1 MGRSGTDRVRSPLA
15 LRLGPALAPAYL
27 RFAFYDIAV
36 QTTLRA
42 SESDYVAGLKMAKKW
57 DDWMDSL
64 NGRYS
69 MAGMVYLPGAEIWSV
84 SAQLVPNGVSN
95 MLTSLALACLVL
107 TCATGNYLMAIIAT
121 TTIGMITT
129 IVLGFM
135 HVVGWGLGTLESIL
149 IVIVIGFS
157 VDYTVHLAD
166 SYLSSEHDSRE
177 AKVKAALA
185 DTGASILS
193 GAISTLGASCP
204 MFGAQIIFF
213 FKFAVFIFLTVALSL
228 IFSLGFFAAALATLG
243 PLGEQGSVAKVYT
256 ALAKSN
262 TANIRKIEEEQPMP
276 RKPERLVRPV
286 EELREIVLV
295 LHEAFASVCGSE
307 GTRSTMRGNWQ
318 RLFESIDEDQSGRL
332 SFKEFRLAAKL
343 LVRDALDFDALT
355 ALWDYIDYNG
365 SGESTIKEFQQ
376 ATYLLMLDDWE
387 DLLTEEHAGEL
398 QGVVAQLEEAVETR
412 HTRKKFHDTTGGT
425 VKEAPGN
432 WYKVFALFD
441 ITGSGLLGYEELE
454 EVIRADYPGLGM
466 KPAAISTNRIRGLW
480 KAIDADRSG
489 DVTVKEFVSFMRRH
503 GPRMTRLMAFSQHSQ
518 VLVPEGAGATATV
531 VGAQRPSQVLGG
543 LEFRARKSWW
553 PLEHAIHSPRGAGGP
568 WVLPRAIELH
578 SGRKADAPEV
588 QPDPNSLPTHHD
600 SSWIGKPAMLRSI
613 PSPRC
618 KIRTAN
624 SDGLARCD
632 SIALRSVQTLQ
643 RSRIPRW
650 SASDEPPLCIGRTQY
665 GADTRPVQVSL
676 ELVHSPLTKAR
687 LKLRRVG
694 PSAVAAAT
702 WPRTTSK
709 REPLGRESLAAK
721 FGYEPATLDGGGD
734 DDSERHQGSHI
745 AR

>member
-1 MGRSGTDRVRSPLA
+1 
-15 LRLGPALAPAYL
+15 
-27 RFAFYDIAV
+27 
-36 QTTLRA
+36 
-42 SESDYVAGLKMAKKW
+42 
-57 DDWMDSL
+57 
-64 NGRYS
+64 
-69 MAGMVYLPGAEIWSV
+69 
-84 SAQLVPNGVSN
+84 
-95 MLTSLALACLVL
+95 
-107 TCATGNYLMAIIAT
+107 
-121 TTIGMITT
+121 
-129 IVLGFM
+129 
-135 HVVGWGLGTLESIL
+135 
-149 IVIVIGFS
+149 
-157 VDYTVHLAD
+157 
-166 SYLSSEHDSRE
+166 
-177 AKVKAALA
+177 
-185 DTGASILS
+185 
-193 GAISTLGASCP
+193 
-204 MFGAQIIFF
+204 
-213 FKFAVFIFLTVALSL
+213 
-228 IFSLGFFAAALATLG
+228 
-243 PLGEQGSVAKVYT
+243 
-256 ALAKSN
+256 
-262 TANIRKIEEEQPMP
+262 
-276 RKPERLVRPV
+276 
-286 EELREIVLV
+286 
-295 LHEAFASVCGSE
+295 
-307 GTRSTMRGNWQ
+307 
-318 RLFESIDEDQSGRL
+318 
-332 SFKEFRLAAKL
+332 
-343 LVRDALDFDALT
+343 
-355 ALWDYIDYNG
+355 
-365 SGESTIKEFQQ
+365 
-376 ATYLLMLDDWE
+376 
-387 DLLTEEHAGEL
+387 
-398 QGVVAQLEEAVETR
+398 
-412 HTRKKFHDTTGGT
+412 
-425 VKEAPGN
+425 
-432 WYKVFALFD
+432 
-441 ITGSGLLGYEELE
+441 
-454 EVIRADYPGLGM
+454 M

-553 PLEHAIHSPRGAGGP
+553 PLEHAIHSPRGAGAP

-665 GADTRPVQVSL
+665 GADTRPVQVGL

-709 REPLGRESLAAK
+709 REAHFPVTAD
-721 FGYEPATLDGGGD
+721 GYEPATLDGGGD